1 MGSLLSKVWRSEP
14 RRLGGTNLPDRPA
27 APIWR
32 SNFFSQPKSALYAM
46 RRPPN
51 ILITGTPGTGKS
63 SLAESL
69 QHNFDGLTHLNI
81 SEIIKERKLGESHNS
96 EWDTWEF
103 DDDKVPSRLEKKVT
117 DFRFWI
123 VLRERR

>member
-1 MGSLLSKVWRSEP
+1 LKQSVAFGTKDLGDA
-14 RRLGGTNLPDRPA
+14 GGTKSAGSACCTDLAN
-27 APIWR
+27 PI
-32 SNFFSQPKSALYAM
+32 FFPQPKPATQSFYTM

-103 DDDKVPSRLEKKVT
+103 DDDKVYLY
-117 DFRFWI
+117 
-123 VLRERR
+123 

>member
-1 MGSLLSKVWRSEP
+1 MHSERRGWASFGALQKENLLFLGCLSLYSHFQFP
-14 RRLGGTNLPDRPA
+14 RRFAGLADPSLQAKIFCATRDSLFRM
-27 APIWR
+27 
-32 SNFFSQPKSALYAM
+32 K
-46 RRPPN
+46 RPPN

-81 SEIIKERKLGESHNS
+81 SDIIKERKLGESYNP

-103 DDDKVPSRLEKKVT
+103 DDDKVFVAPEK
-117 DFRFWI
+117 
-123 VLRERR
+123 

>member
-1 MGSLLSKVWRSEP
+1 MKNESLDCSPPNPTLKGVRFQFFRSKKS
-14 RRLGGTNLPDRPA
+14 GTQSLCT
-27 APIWR
+27 
-32 SNFFSQPKSALYAM
+32 M

-69 QHNFDGLTHLNI
+69 RHNFDGLTHLNV
-81 SEIIKERKLGESHNS
+81 SEIIKERKLAESHNS

-103 DDDKVPSRLEKKVT
+103 DDDKV
-117 DFRFWI
+117 DFYY
-123 VLRERR
+123 

>member
-1 MGSLLSKVWRSEP
+1 
-14 RRLGGTNLPDRPA
+14 
-27 APIWR
+27 
-32 SNFFSQPKSALYAM
+32 M